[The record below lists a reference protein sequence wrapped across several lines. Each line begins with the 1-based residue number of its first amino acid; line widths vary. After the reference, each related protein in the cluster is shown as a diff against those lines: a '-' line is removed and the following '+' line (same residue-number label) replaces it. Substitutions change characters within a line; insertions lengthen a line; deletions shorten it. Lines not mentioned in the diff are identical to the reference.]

1 MSGTQSSGESFASKV
16 LAARDLRGNGRK
28 ANQEVN
34 LMADANSGSLS
45 GLTASEARE
54 FHAIFMT
61 SFIIFTVIAVI
72 AHILVWNWRPWL
84 PGSEG
89 YASLIEGVKAA
100 TYSVIPYIYQ
110 A

>member
-1 MSGTQSSGESFASKV
+1 
-16 LAARDLRGNGRK
+16 
-28 ANQEVN
+28 
-34 LMADANSGSLS
+34 MADGTRSGSLS
-45 GLTASEARE
+45 GLTDSEARE

-61 SFIIFTVIAVI
+61 SFIVFLVVAII
-72 AHILVWNWRPWL
+72 AHTLVWNWRPWL

-89 YASLIEGVKAA
+89 YASLIEGVRAA